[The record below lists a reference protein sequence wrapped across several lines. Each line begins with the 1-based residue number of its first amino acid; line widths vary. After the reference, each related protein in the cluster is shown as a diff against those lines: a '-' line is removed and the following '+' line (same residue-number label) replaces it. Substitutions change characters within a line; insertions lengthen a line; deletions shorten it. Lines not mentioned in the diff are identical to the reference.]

1 MYKHYNGGFIEV
13 ICGPMFAS
21 KTETLI
27 SRITS
32 LEYAKQ
38 KIKIYK
44 PELDDRYS
52 KEEIVSHAGAR
63 IEATPVNSSREIM
76 EDLLSKMEKMPDV
89 VVIDEVQ
96 FFDNNVVLVAEKLAN
111 MGVRVIVAGLDQ
123 DFRGDPF
130 PIVAELMA
138 RAEIITK
145 LTAVCTVCGAAAT
158 RSQRL
163 VDGKPAPVTGL
174 TVQVGAKESYEA
186 RCRDHH
192 DIGDVKSEVNE

>member
-1 MYKHYNGGFIEV
+1 MYKQYNGGFIEV

-32 LEYAKQ
+32 LQYAKQ
-38 KIKIYK
+38 TIKVYK
-44 PELDDRYS
+44 PELDNRYS
-52 KEEIVSHAGAR
+52 TKEIVSHAGAR
-63 IEATPVNSSREIM
+63 IEAKAVNSSKDIM
-76 EDLLSKMEKMPDV
+76 SDLLSKMEKLPDV

-96 FFDNNVVLVAEKLAN
+96 FFDNNVILVAEKLAN
-111 MGVRVIVAGLDQ
+111 MGIRVIVAGLDQ

-138 RAEIITK
+138 RAEIVTK

-158 RSQRL
+158 RSQRI
-163 VDGKPAPVTGL
+163 VGGKPAKMSDL
-174 TVQVGAKESYEA
+174 TVKVGAKESYEA
-186 RCRDHH
+186 RCREHH
-192 DIGDVKSEVNE
+192 ETDDDIKNK

>member
-32 LEYAKQ
+32 LQYAKQ

-44 PELDDRYS
+44 SQIDDRYS
-52 KEEIVSHAGAR
+52 SNEIVSHAGSK
-63 IEATPVNSSREIM
+63 IEAKAVGSSREIM
-76 EDLLSKMEKMPDV
+76 NDLMSKMEQLPDV
-89 VVIDEVQ
+89 VIIDEVQ
-96 FFDNNVVLVAEKLAN
+96 FFDLNIVKVVEKLAD

-123 DFRGDPF
+123 DFRGNPF
-130 PIVAELMA
+130 PIIAELSA
-138 RAEIITK
+138 RAEIVTK

-174 TVQVGAKESYEA
+174 TIQVGAKESYEA